1 MRNLTIVISMINL
14 TIVIAMINLTMLI
27 AIHLMR
33 NFQSMDELDAD
44 NFLLT
49 SGGRCLIYIIK
60 YITDK
65 IYYMENIS

>member
-1 MRNLTIVISMINL
+1 MINL

-27 AIHLMR
+27 AMR

-49 SGGRCLIYIIK
+49 SGGR
-60 YITDK
+60 
-65 IYYMENIS
+65 

>member
-1 MRNLTIVISMINL
+1 MINL

-27 AIHLMR
+27 AMR

-65 IYYMENIS
+65 IYYMENIL

>member
-14 TIVIAMINLTMLI
+14 TIVIAMMNLTMLI
-27 AIHLMR
+27 A
-33 NFQSMDELDAD
+33 FQSMDELDAD

-60 YITDK
+60 CITDK